1 MPSRYF
7 NLKIFSVTAIAAA
20 VISMTGCGG
29 SLTESET
36 IVSAEKQESENQ
48 TTSIIPSQSGA
59 EGSPANLASVG
70 SNKPAESDKKI
81 DQTPDGLVGK
91 FMELLQSNN
100 ALAAEN
106 LLTRLS
112 QMNTTKEELELK
124 SIGGPTAKFHVGEIR
139 YATSQQNV
147 AQVDCKVTD
156 NGGADPFEIDLTW
169 IVKRHKK
176 SWRISGVMMKI
187 DDDTTPDLLSF
198 ENITDVRRIKA
209 INDQEVLAENVVGAT
224 TRQADAGSDTTTLK

>member
-1 MPSRYF
+1 MPTQ
-7 NLKIFSVTAIAAA
+7 NLTYKFFAAA
-20 VISMTGCGG
+20 VLAAASISMIGCGG
-29 SLTESET
+29 SSTE
-36 IVSAEKQESENQ
+36 IVISADNQDAENQ

-59 EGSPANLASVG
+59 EGSPANLASVDV
-70 SNKPAESDKKI
+70 SKPAASSRKI
-81 DQTPDGLVGK
+81 DQTPDGLVRK
-91 FMELLQSNN
+91 FMELLQSDK

-169 IVKRHKK
+169 IVKRQKK

-187 DDDTTPDLLSF
+187 DDDATPDLLSF
-198 ENITDVRRIKA
+198 ENVTDVRRIKA
-209 INDQEVLAENVVGAT
+209 INDQEVLAEDVVGGT
-224 TRQADAGSDTTTLK
+224 TRQADAGGETTTLK